1 MDAWRVL
8 FHPCVVSDVQKLTD
22 CEFNAVLR
30 ALDQIAHRVNPCA
43 DLRVRPIHCTEDR
56 WQRLKIMPQNLRVG
70 IEVRYTKHQIIVLA
84 VLKRSDET
92 YTEIEMRFKEKELAR

>member
-1 MDAWRVL
+1 MEPWRIL

-22 CEFNAVLR
+22 GEFNAVLK
-30 ALDQIAHRVNPCA
+30 ALDQIAHRVNPCS

-56 WQRLKIMPQNLRVG
+56 WSRLKIMPQNIRVG
-70 IEVRYTKHQIIVLA
+70 IEVRYVKHQIIVLA

-92 YTEIEMRFKEKELAR
+92 YVEIEARFDKMEAVR